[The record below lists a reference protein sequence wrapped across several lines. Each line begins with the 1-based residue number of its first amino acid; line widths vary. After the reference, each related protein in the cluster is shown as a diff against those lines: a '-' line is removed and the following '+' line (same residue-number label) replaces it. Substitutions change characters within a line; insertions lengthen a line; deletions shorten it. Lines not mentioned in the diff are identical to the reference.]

1 MQKVH
6 DIQIIK
12 IILKIILN
20 FSFPLSLKDI
30 LPAVMPCSKTHHLLM
45 VPFLVSTLLVVLLWN
60 PKDSLLNCVPNTPG
74 FLWRLFPFKAAFTDL
89 IIIYYWRC
97 KRQSSAPPTLTPLD
111 SPSLALSSFQVLVFS
126 FPQRFAILP
135 LRNTPYSL
143 IRFHNPSLHAL
154 YPCLLP
160 ITSMGP
166 ADPLWDFEF

>member
-1 MQKVH
+1 MFLISQNSKRELVQKVH

-20 FSFPLSLKDI
+20 FSFPLSLKDT

-89 IIIYYWRC
+89 IIIYY
-97 KRQSSAPPTLTPLD
+97 
-111 SPSLALSSFQVLVFS
+111 
-126 FPQRFAILP
+126 
-135 LRNTPYSL
+135 
-143 IRFHNPSLHAL
+143 
-154 YPCLLP
+154 
-160 ITSMGP
+160 
-166 ADPLWDFEF
+166 